1 MNYIN
6 IIWTFLF
13 AVLQT
18 LIFIVNFIIW
28 SFLNEKP
35 LGQQTLLDAVT
46 KDLAVGMQ
54 CTISIVFAKKIWW
67 TNSESLFSVYDSW
80 LVLLLLPLPI
90 WSCIMTTD
98 KPAKFRIPYSYQ
110 QTYCHAAK
118 FKSLPHYLLI
128 IRAYLTQSLVGL
140 NQLCIMACFK
150 KWVIQQLVVYF

>member
-54 CTISIVFAKKIWW
+54 YTISIVFAKKIWL
-67 TNSESLFSVYDSW
+67 TNSESLFSEYDSW
-80 LVLLLLPLPI
+80 LVLLLLPLP
-90 WSCIMTTD
+90 T
-98 KPAKFRIPYSYQ
+98 
-110 QTYCHAAK
+110 
-118 FKSLPHYLLI
+118 
-128 IRAYLTQSLVGL
+128 
-140 NQLCIMACFK
+140 
-150 KWVIQQLVVYF
+150 